1 MYARIEGEIHTADA
15 AYVLAFSI
23 IMLNT
28 DLHSPQ
34 VRKRMTVEDY
44 SRNLKGVNDNKDFA
58 PEYIVCYLSSL
69 ASAGYN
75 IDFWAEQK
83 GIYDNIRKRE
93 IIMPQEHVGQLGF
106 EFAWKELLHRART
119 AGKRSICKCQTD

>member
-1 MYARIEGEIHTADA
+1 MYYVRLTVLLGISEGEIRTADA

-34 VRKRMTVEDY
+34 VRKRMTLEDY

-58 PEYIVCYLSSL
+58 PEYIVSVL
-69 ASAGYN
+69 
-75 IDFWAEQK
+75 K
-83 GIYDNIRKRE
+83 GCTPVYKY
-93 IIMPQEHVGQLGF
+93 
-106 EFAWKELLHRART
+106 
-119 AGKRSICKCQTD
+119 

>member
-1 MYARIEGEIHTADA
+1 MAYLIYFIDGEIHTADA

-34 VRKRMTVEDY
+34 VRKRMTLEDY

-58 PEYIVCYLSSL
+58 PEYIVSLSILTGGRTSTPN
-69 ASAGYN
+69 ASA
-75 IDFWAEQK
+75 E
-83 GIYDNIRKRE
+83 
-93 IIMPQEHVGQLGF
+93 
-106 EFAWKELLHRART
+106 
-119 AGKRSICKCQTD
+119 

>member
-1 MYARIEGEIHTADA
+1 MFACTEGEIHTADA

-34 VRKRMTVEDY
+34 VRKRMTIEDY

-58 PEYIVCYLSSL
+58 PEYIVSSIPKVAL
-69 ASAGYN
+69 VKY
-75 IDFWAEQK
+75 
-83 GIYDNIRKRE
+83 
-93 IIMPQEHVGQLGF
+93 
-106 EFAWKELLHRART
+106 
-119 AGKRSICKCQTD
+119 

>member
-1 MYARIEGEIHTADA
+1 MRGCNACSIFVLIDGEIHTADA

-58 PEYIVCYLSSL
+58 PEYIVRQVLVTRH
-69 ASAGYN
+69 
-75 IDFWAEQK
+75 D
-83 GIYDNIRKRE
+83 
-93 IIMPQEHVGQLGF
+93 
-106 EFAWKELLHRART
+106 
-119 AGKRSICKCQTD
+119 